1 MQRKDLFRG
10 QIIAKPNTVTV
21 HRNIEASLYILKEDE
36 GGRSKPFPNGYR
48 PQIYLRTADV
58 AAEITLPDNVKMGM
72 PGDNVNVHIK
82 LSYPL
87 PCDQGQRFAI
97 REGGRTVAA
106 GVISKVL
113 PDEEGDDVV
122 GFHNRSAK
130 KAAAAEAKKKEQA

>member
-10 QIIAKPNTVTV
+10 QIICKPNSVKL
-21 HRNIEASLYILKEDE
+21 HRNIEASIYILKEEE

-72 PGDNVNVHIK
+72 PGDNVKCQIK

-87 PCDQGQRFAI
+87 PCD
-97 REGGRTVAA
+97 
-106 GVISKVL
+106 
-113 PDEEGDDVV
+113 
-122 GFHNRSAK
+122 
-130 KAAAAEAKKKEQA
+130 